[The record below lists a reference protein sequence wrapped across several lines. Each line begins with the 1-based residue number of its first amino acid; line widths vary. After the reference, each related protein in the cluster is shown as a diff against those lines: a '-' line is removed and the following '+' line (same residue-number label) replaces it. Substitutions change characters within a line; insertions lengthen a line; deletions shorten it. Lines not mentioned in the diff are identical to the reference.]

1 MPTTALEPISLAPRV
16 VVFDYGEVISRAPSA
31 DDRAAL
37 VARAGVGADAEPAFW
52 TAYWSH
58 RGALDQGTVS
68 IAEYWAGVAAELGAD
83 LDAVDVHE
91 LWALD
96 HRSWLSV
103 DAGTLRVL
111 HALRDGGTRLA
122 LLSNA
127 GADFSGWLRSGSF
140 APLFERVF
148 VSGELGLVKPGAE
161 IYEHVIS
168 ELGIDPS
175 RFVFVDNKAE
185 NVAGSLAVGGD
196 AHVFTDAASLE
207 SWLRGLA
214 A

>member
-1 MPTTALEPISLAPRV
+1 MPATALHPISLAPRV
-16 VVFDYGEVISRAPSA
+16 VVFDYGEVISRTPSPG
-31 DDRAAL
+31 DRAAL
-37 VARAGVGADAEPAFW
+37 LARAGVADESAFW
-52 TAYWSH
+52 SAYWAH
-58 RGALDQGTVS
+58 REALDQGTLP
-68 IAEYWAGVAAELGAD
+68 IAGYWAAVAEAVGAD
-83 LDAVDVHE
+83 WDPVDVHE
-91 LWALD
+91 LWAID
-96 HRSWLSV
+96 HRSWLSL

-127 GADFSGWLRSGSF
+127 AADYSGWLGHGSF

-148 VSGELGLVKPGAE
+148 VSGELGLVKPAAE
-161 IYEHVIS
+161 IYEHVIA
-168 ELGIDPS
+168 ELGITPD
-175 RFVFVDNKAE
+175 RFVFIDNKAE
-185 NVAGSLAVGGD
+185 NVAGSLAVGGE

>member
-1 MPTTALEPISLAPRV
+1 MSATVLEPIDLSPRV
-16 VVFDYGEVISRAPSA
+16 VVFDYGEVVSRAPS
-31 DDRAAL
+31 DVDRAAL
-37 VARAGVGADAEPAFW
+37 VLRAGATDDESAFW
-52 TAYWSH
+52 QAYWRH
-58 RGALDQGTVS
+58 REGLDQGTVS
-68 IAEYWAGVAAELGAD
+68 IAAYWAAVAGDLGAD
-83 LDAVDVHE
+83 WGPVDVHE

-103 DAGTLRVL
+103 DPGTLGVL
-111 HALRDGGTRLA
+111 HALRAGGTRLA

-161 IYEHVIS
+161 IYEHVIA
-168 ELGIDPS
+168 ELGIEPS
-175 RFVFVDNKAE
+175 QFVFVDNKAE

>member
-1 MPTTALEPISLAPRV
+1 MSATALEPISLSPRV
-16 VVFDYGEVISRAPSA
+16 VVFDYGEVISRAPSD

-37 VARAGVGADAEPAFW
+37 VRRAGATGGEPEFW
-52 TAYWSH
+52 RAYWRH
-58 RGALDQGTVS
+58 REALDQGTAS
-68 IAEYWAGVAAELGAD
+68 IAEYWAAVAHDLGAD
-83 LDAVDVHE
+83 WTPVDVHE
-91 LWALD
+91 LWAID
-96 HRSWLSV
+96 HRGWLSV
-103 DAGTLRVL
+103 DPGTLGVL

-127 GADFSGWLRSGSF
+127 GADYSGWLRSGSF

-148 VSGELGLVKPGAE
+148 VSGELGLVKPGAA

-168 ELGIDPS
+168 ELGIEPAQ
-175 RFVFVDNKAE
+175 FVFVDNKAE

-196 AHVFTDAASLE
+196 AHVFTDAATLE
-207 SWLRGLA
+207 AWLRELA